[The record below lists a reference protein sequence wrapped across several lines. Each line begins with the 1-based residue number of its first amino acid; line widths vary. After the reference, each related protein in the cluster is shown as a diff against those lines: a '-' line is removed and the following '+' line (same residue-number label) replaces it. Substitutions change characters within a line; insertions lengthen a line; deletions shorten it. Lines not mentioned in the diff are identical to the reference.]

1 MMLNSDSSAKPMD
14 VIKLRMFRSLQTP
27 RVGMLRA
34 ASETGGICGRNGNRQ
49 VRSIRCQCQAIFSAE
64 ISANTPRFF
73 DFSTWSRK
81 SMFVVTRNSFAVSSL
96 ARMDA
101 REQNAQNLHHASLS
115 HRRADAKMAGT
126 SVDKVILK
134 GIKFEAVVGL
144 DAWHR
149 PGKTQPVELELH
161 LGPQGGLDAAA
172 REDSVNYTI
181 DYGKLYKSLKAVVFD
196 QKFESVA
203 KLYQA
208 IRASLPE
215 VSSWFISVVLPKAI
229 LAANNGIQFSWT
241 GEPEDNSLMSVL
253 QHMKIR
259 DLECRCVIG
268 VNSHERLQK
277 QKLQVTITVWG
288 MENHLSPSLLAGVDM
303 EPSPG
308 LAYQDMVKEVVEVSA
323 SPIYTF

>member
-1 MMLNSDSSAKPMD
+1 
-14 VIKLRMFRSLQTP
+14 
-27 RVGMLRA
+27 
-34 ASETGGICGRNGNRQ
+34 
-49 VRSIRCQCQAIFSAE
+49 
-64 ISANTPRFF
+64 
-73 DFSTWSRK
+73 
-81 SMFVVTRNSFAVSSL
+81 
-96 ARMDA
+96 
-101 REQNAQNLHHASLS
+101 
-115 HRRADAKMAGT
+115 MAGT

-149 PGKTQPVELELH
+149 PDKTQPVELELH

-203 KLYQA
+203 KLSQA

-241 GEPEDNSLMSVL
+241 DEPEEDSLTSVL

-288 MENHLSPSLLAGVDM
+288 MENRLSPSLLAAVDM

-308 LAYQDMVKEVVEVSA
+308 LAYQDMVKEVVERVEGSSYETIEA
-323 SPIYTF
+323 LATAIAQTVTMGHGFDNARIDIEKPAGLAGFGSSGVAIGRSRSYFENKDFWKVKRP